1 MSSEHVIV
9 GTKLGKQRPNFALS
23 FGSSF
28 NDDDDDLV
36 VQDDFDLNDYD
47 DKNDGDGDD
56 DDVLK
61 MRTYIFKVRVSRVQT
76 PPMFGIFRQ
85 ILG

>member
-28 NDDDDDLV
+28 NDDDDDDL
-36 VQDDFDLNDYD
+36 DDLDDHD
-47 DKNDGDGDD
+47 DKSDD

-61 MRTYIFKVRVSRVQT
+61 MMKNSY
-76 PPMFGIFRQ
+76 
-85 ILG
+85 L

>member
-47 DKNDGDGDD
+47 DKNDGDD

-61 MRTYIFKVRVSRVQT
+61 MMMNSY
-76 PPMFGIFRQ
+76 
-85 ILG
+85 L

>member
-47 DKNDGDGDD
+47 FPDLSTRN
-56 DDVLK
+56 LNIALH
-61 MRTYIFKVRVSRVQT
+61 RCVR
-76 PPMFGIFRQ
+76 F
-85 ILG
+85 L

>member
-28 NDDDDDLV
+28 NDDDDDLD
-36 VQDDFDLNDYD
+36 VQDDFDLDDYD
-47 DKNDGDGDD
+47 DKSHD

-61 MRTYIFKVRVSRVQT
+61 MMMNSY
-76 PPMFGIFRQ
+76 
-85 ILG
+85 L

>member
-28 NDDDDDLV
+28 NDDDDDLD
-36 VQDDFDLNDYD
+36 VQDDFDLDDYD
-47 DKNDGDGDD
+47 DKSHD

-61 MRTYIFKVRVSRVQT
+61 MMMIF
-76 PPMFGIFRQ
+76 FL
-85 ILG
+85 ILKLHNSD